1 MIKITKVLVA
11 LVFLLASNLFV
22 KAQEECGFKYTQ
34 QAAAYY
40 DSIKE
45 QIKILEQEFLQD
57 QLQSRSSTL
66 MTSIP
71 VKAHIITMSS
81 GLGGLTTTELD
92 DAMAIMNT
100 YYANAGLEFFLCDG
114 INYINDDAYYN
125 FQSADEGTLTSA
137 NNVNGVINIYFTNS
151 IVSSSSGSSLCGY
164 AYFPGGPET
173 ILMANGC
180 TTNGST
186 LSHEMGHFFGL
197 SHTHGNSN
205 VYNSTEELV
214 DGSNCETTGDFICD
228 TPADP
233 RLGNNNV
240 NGACEFFD
248 FAQDANGEYFQPDPL
263 NIMSYSR
270 RICRTQFSAQQ
281 YARINAIYQVS
292 RNNLAC
298 PSFSADFVADETESC
313 SGNFTVNFTDNSVGA
328 TAWFWDVDG
337 DDIVDYTTQNVTH
350 TYNTLGD
357 YDVALSV
364 SNGTSTLNRV
374 KSQYIEVGADE
385 ISTSTITMN
394 LTLDNWPAETS
405 WQFLDG
411 NDTVL
416 YSGGPYIEGVDDYSL
431 KTEIFTINADECYS
445 FVISDSYGD
454 GICCA
459 SGSGFYEL
467 LDENNTVLS
476 TGGNFNFGTTDNF
489 FNGILSVSGFN
500 SEAIYIYPNP
510 SPDTIKINSTS
521 LPESYTIYNA
531 LGQVVKQSM
540 ISFEKDRTID
550 VKALSK
556 GLYFI
561 ELKKENAS
569 QTLRFI
575 KN

>member
-1 MIKITKVLVA
+1 MIKFTKVLLTLA
-11 LVFLLASNLFV
+11 LLFNLSPLLQS
-22 KAQEECGFKYTQ
+22 QEECGFKYSQ
-34 QAAAYY
+34 EAAAYY
-40 DSIKE
+40 NSIKD
-45 QIKILEQEFLQD
+45 QVKILEQQFMQE

-66 MTSIP
+66 MTSVP

-92 DAMAIMNT
+92 DAMAIMNS
-100 YYANAGLEFFLCDG
+100 YYANAGLEFFLCEG
-114 INYINDDAYYN
+114 INYINNDSYYN
-125 FQSADEGTLTSA
+125 FQSADESAMTTA
-137 NNVNGVINIYFTNS
+137 NNVNGVINIYFANS
-151 IVSSSSGSSLCGY
+151 IVSSSSGNSLCGY
-164 AYFPGGPET
+164 AYFPNGPET

-240 NGACEFFD
+240 NAACEFFD
-248 FAQDANGEYFQPDPL
+248 FAQDANGEYYQADPL

-270 RICRTQFSAQQ
+270 KICRTQFSAQQ
-281 YARINAIYQVS
+281 YARINAVYQVS
-292 RNNLAC
+292 RNNLSC

-313 SGNFTVNFTDNSVGA
+313 SGNLTVNFTDNSVGA
-328 TAWFWDVDG
+328 TSWSWDVDG
-337 DDIVDYTTQNVTH
+337 DDITDYTTQNVTH
-350 TYNTLGD
+350 TYTSLGD
-357 YDVALSV
+357 YDVALSI
-364 SNGTSTLNRV
+364 SNGTSTLNKV
-374 KSQYIEVGADE
+374 KTQYIEVGADE

-394 LTLDNWPAETS
+394 LTLDNWPAETT

-411 NDTVL
+411 NDMVL
-416 YSGGPYIEGVDDYSL
+416 YSGGPYIEGVDDYTT
-431 KTEIFTINADECYS
+431 KTEVFTINADECYS

-459 SGSGFYEL
+459 SGNGFYEL
-467 LDENNTVLS
+467 LDESNSVLS

-489 FNGILSVSGFN
+489 FNGTLSVTDFN
-500 SEAIYIYPNP
+500 TEDIIIYPNP
-510 SPDTIKINSTS
+510 SSDRITINSKS
-521 LPESYTIYNA
+521 LPDAYTMYNA
-531 LGQVVKQSM
+531 LGQIVKQSTM
-540 ISFEKDRTID
+540 SFDKDRTID
-550 VKALSK
+550 VEALSK

-561 ELKKENAS
+561 ELKKDNAS